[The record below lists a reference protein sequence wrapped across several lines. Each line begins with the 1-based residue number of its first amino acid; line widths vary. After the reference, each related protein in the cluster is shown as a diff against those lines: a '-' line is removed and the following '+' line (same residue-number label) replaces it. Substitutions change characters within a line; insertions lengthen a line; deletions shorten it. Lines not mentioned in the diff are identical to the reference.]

1 MSRLSQVIKSGG
13 FAVTAEVIPPT
24 GADAE
29 QLIVMARSLKDRVHA
44 VVVEENRDGVHLNSL
59 VAGSHLKSVGL
70 EPVVT
75 MLTRDT
81 NRIGLQS
88 MFLGAVSLGMTDVL
102 VLSGYHQALTAE
114 KQARGVYDI
123 DSIQAIALFR
133 SMRDDGLLSGDQKAK
148 GITLGGSANPFAGP
162 IDLRAMR
169 LEKKVKAGADFIITN
184 PVFDLSRF
192 REWLEL
198 LRGKGVLEKVCLI
211 AGIMWLASAEESR
224 TLNETYRG
232 MNIPEAVIARL
243 SQAADPEEE
252 GLRVAIEMAEE
263 VRNLE
268 GVRGVH
274 FWSRGR
280 EEAIPRLLEAARI
293 SIS

>member
-1 MSRLSQVIKSGG
+1 MSKLSEVIKSGG
-13 FAVTAEVIPPT
+13 FAVTAEVTPPT
-24 GADAE
+24 GADPE
-29 QLIVMARSLKDRVHA
+29 RLIVLGCSLKDRVHG
-44 VVVEENRDGVHLNSL
+44 VVVEENRDGVRLSSV
-59 VAGSHLKSVGL
+59 VAGAHLKAAGL

-75 MLTRDT
+75 LLTRDT

-123 DSIQAIALFR
+123 DSIQAVALFR
-133 SMRDDGLLSGDQKAK
+133 AMREDGLLSGDQRAK

-162 IDLRAMR
+162 LDLRAIR
-169 LEKKVKAGADFIITN
+169 VEKKVKAGADFIITN

-198 LRGKGVLEKVCLI
+198 LRVKGIPEKVCLI
-211 AGIMWLASAEESR
+211 AGIMWLASAEEAQK
-224 TLNETYRG
+224 LNETYRG
-232 MNIPEAVIARL
+232 MNIPEAVVARL
-243 SQAADPEEE
+243 SQAASPEQE
-252 GLRVAIEMAEE
+252 GLRLAAEIAEE
-263 VRNLE
+263 AKTLA
-268 GVRGVH
+268 GVRGLH
-274 FWSRGR
+274 FWARGR
-280 EEAIPRLLEAARI
+280 EEAIPRLLEAAKI